1 MDPCHSRRS
10 LRPLPIP
17 SSIDNLVCLGCA
29 AMPRHPSSQSG
40 PSHLQPSPVLHSPQG
55 VTAAPPPN
63 IVAWLASVAAAVAV
77 GIFIGSGPPQASQ
90 LQAPSI
96 PPMLQGT
103 AAQVV
108 TPGKLLPAGSSPEAS
123 VPDSKDITLNSTM
136 TMQTP
141 APAELLGF
149 GVEELRTIK
158 IFQDSTPCVVNVT
171 NLQEVR
177 NAVTNDLLRVP
188 RGMGSGFLWDAQ
200 GTIVTNNHVVQ
211 GAVEVTVTLLDQ
223 STYKA
228 VVVGRD
234 ADKDVA
240 VLRLTDVPPE
250 KMAEFKP
257 VRLGDSAGL
266 QVGQKVFAIGNP
278 FGLDHTMTSGII
290 SGLGRELNTGV
301 YTIKNVIQSDAAINP
316 GNSGGILLDSRG
328 NVVGINTAIADPT
341 GKGASSGVGFAIP
354 IDSVKGL
361 VGQILEFGRVVRPA
375 MGIVLAPPQA
385 LMQLNKEG
393 VLVLDVPSGSPA
405 RKAGIQATVRQGNMV
420 ILGDIIVAVDSSKVK
435 DYTDLQAT
443 LGYSV
448 HNHYMELAATASA
461 AAAGEV

>member
-17 SSIDNLVCLGCA
+17 SSIDNL
-29 AMPRHPSSQSG
+29 
-40 PSHLQPSPVLHSPQG
+40 G

-211 GAVEVTVTLLDQ
+211 GAAEVTVTLLDQ

-420 ILGDIIVAVDSSKVK
+420 ILGDIIIVVDSAQVK
-435 DYTDLQAT
+435 DYTDLVNALDEKRVGDTVTVDVLRTAPDGSETTVSLDVT
-443 LGYSV
+443 LGERGV
-448 HNHYMELAATASA
+448 GTA
-461 AAAGEV
+461 E